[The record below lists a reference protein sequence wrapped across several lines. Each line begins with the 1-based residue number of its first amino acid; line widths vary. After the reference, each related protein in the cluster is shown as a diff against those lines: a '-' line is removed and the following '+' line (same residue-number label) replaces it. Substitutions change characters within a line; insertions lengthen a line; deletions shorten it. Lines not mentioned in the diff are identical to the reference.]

1 MNSPTS
7 GSEAPTP
14 GRSATSAAFDLLD
27 VRLQRWVYDEGWQ
40 SLRAVQEKAIPLL
53 IDAAHD
59 VILSATTASGKTEAA
74 FLPILSNLVRDPERG
89 PGAQVLCVSPLK
101 ALIDDQFYR
110 LEDLCAPVDVTVHR
124 WHGDVT
130 ATAKT
135 RFTKHPSGVLV
146 ITPESLEA
154 LFVLRGDAL
163 AAMFAGL
170 RYVVVDELHAF
181 VGTQRGAQLQSLL
194 HRLDLVLTRPP
205 VRVGLSATIGNVEVA
220 TAFLRPSDPAA
231 VKIVDCSE
239 EPFDVRLQV
248 RGYVNHRPAASG
260 GAEAT
265 TGDAIFAVTDDLYRT
280 LRGSNN
286 LVFANA
292 RARVEQIADILTQRS
307 ARDRLPNEFWPHHGN
322 LSREVRED
330 AEIRLRDPH
339 APATVIC
346 TSTLELG
353 IDIGAVSSVAQVGAP
368 PSVAVLRQRVGR
380 SGRRGEPAVLRLYS
394 TVDELTASSDIVDE
408 LRWPLVQSIAMVNMM
423 LDRWLD
429 SPTHPSLNLSTLVQ
443 QTMSV
448 LVQHGGARA
457 DQLHRILC
465 GPGPFGDVDAA
476 DYALLLRAMAGQDL
490 ITQEPT
496 GLLLVAGKGE
506 RMASHFSFYAVFE
519 SPKEWRV
526 TTGGRTLGTLSPLH
540 PPTVGDFLIFAGR
553 RWSIDSIDA
562 DAEVIDV
569 TPAPAGKLPTFDA
582 GPIPM
587 SNAARDAMVAVYEGV
602 DVPPWLDLTARQL
615 LSEARAAW
623 HRANLS
629 RNMVLDVGSTT
640 IVLPWV
646 GDQALDTARLMLQSH
661 NVVAELVGPALYVKA
676 VSPGDL
682 AAVSSRILAGEHPDA
697 FDSAALMG
705 RYKLDKWDWVLS
717 DELLTRANAARCI
730 DMDGALIVFRRL
742 AEAPLII

>member
-1 MNSPTS
+1 MSSPTS
-7 GSEAPTP
+7 GSEPSSP
-14 GRSATSAAFDLLD
+14 ERSATSAAFELLD
-27 VRLQRWVYDEGWQ
+27 PRLQRWVYDEGWQ

-53 IDAAHD
+53 IDASHD

-74 FLPILSNLVRDPERG
+74 FLPILSNLVMNPERAL
-89 PGAQVLCVSPLK
+89 GAQVLCVSPLK
-101 ALIDDQFYR
+101 ALIDDQFFR
-110 LEDLCAPVDVTVHR
+110 LEDLCAPADVAVHR

-135 RFTKHPSGVLV
+135 RFTTHPSGVLV

-163 AAMFAGL
+163 ASMFAGL

-194 HRLDLVLTRPP
+194 HRLDLVLGRSP
-205 VRVGLSATIGNVEVA
+205 VRVGLSATIGNVGVA
-220 TAFLRPSDPAA
+220 TAFLRPSAPET
-231 VKIVDCSE
+231 VKIVDCSD

-248 RGYVNHRPAASG
+248 RGYVNHRPAATG
-260 GAEAT
+260 GAEAP

-307 ARDRLPNEFWPHHGN
+307 AREHLPNEFWPHHGN
-322 LSREVRED
+322 LSREVRDD
-330 AEIRLRDPH
+330 AESRLRDAH

-368 PSVAVLRQRVGR
+368 PSVAVLRQRTGR

-394 TVDELTASSDIVDE
+394 TVDELTSSSDIVDE
-408 LRWPLVQSIAMVNMM
+408 LRWPLVQSIAMVNLM
-423 LDRWLD
+423 LNRWLD

-465 GPGPFGDVDAA
+465 GPGPFGDVGVA
-476 DYALLLRAMAGQDL
+476 DYARLLRAMAGQDL

-553 RWSIDSIDA
+553 RWSIDAVDA

-587 SNAARDAMVAVYEGV
+587 SNAARDAMVAAYEGA
-602 DVPPWLDLTARQL
+602 DEPPWLDSTARQL
-615 LSEARAAW
+615 ICEARAAW
-623 HRANLS
+623 RRADLS
-629 RNMVLDVGSTT
+629 RNTVLGSGAPT

-646 GDQALDTARLMLQSH
+646 GDQALDTARLILQSH
-661 NVVAELVGPALYVKA
+661 DIVAELVGPALYVKA
-676 VSPGDL
+676 ASPGNL
-682 AAVSSRILAGEHPDA
+682 AAVASRVLAGEHPDA
-697 FDSAALMG
+697 LELAALMG
-705 RYKLDKWDWVLS
+705 RYKLDKWDWVL
-717 DELLTRANAARCI
+717 DDDLLIRANAARCI
-730 DMDGALIVFRRL
+730 DMDGALTVFRRIS
-742 AEAPLII
+742 EAPLPG

>member
-1 MNSPTS
+1 MSSLTS

-14 GRSATSAAFDLLD
+14 GRSAPSVAFDLLD
-27 VRLQRWVYDEGWQ
+27 PRLQRWVYDEGWQ

-74 FLPILSNLVRDPERG
+74 FLPILSNLVRHPERG

-110 LEDLCAPVDVTVHR
+110 LEDLCAPVDVAVHR

-130 ATAKT
+130 ATAKG
-135 RFTKHPSGVLV
+135 RFTTHPSGVLV

-194 HRLDLVLTRPP
+194 HRLDLVLARSP

-231 VKIVDCSE
+231 VKIVDCSD

-248 RGYVNHRPAASG
+248 RGYVNHRPSASD

-330 AEIRLRDPH
+330 AESRLRDPH
-339 APATVIC
+339 TPATVIC

-408 LRWPLVQSIAMVNMM
+408 LRWPLVQSIAMVNLM

-443 QTMSV
+443 QTMST

-465 GPGPFGDVDAA
+465 GPGPFGDVDVA
-476 DYALLLRAMAGQDL
+476 DYARLLRAMAGQDL

-526 TTGGRTLGTLSPLH
+526 TTGGHTLGTLSPLH

-553 RWSIDSIDA
+553 RWSIAAVDA
-562 DAEVIDV
+562 DAEVIEV

-582 GPIPM
+582 GPVPIG
-587 SNAARDAMVAVYEGV
+587 NAARDAMVAVYQGTEE
-602 DVPPWLDLTARQL
+602 PSWLDQTARAL
-615 LSEARAAW
+615 LGEAREAW
-623 HRANLS
+623 RRADLS
-629 RNMVLDVGSTT
+629 RNTVLGSGSTT
-640 IVLPWV
+640 IVLPWT
-646 GDQALDTARLMLQSH
+646 GDQSLDTARLILQSH
-661 NVVAELVGPALYVKA
+661 GIVAELVGPALYVKG
-676 VSPGDL
+676 VSSGDL
-682 AAVSSRILAGEHPDA
+682 TGVASRVLAGDHPGA
-697 FDSAALMG
+697 FELAALMG
-705 RYKLDKWDWVLS
+705 RYKLDKWDWVL
-717 DELLTRANAARCI
+717 DDDLLTRANAARCI
-730 DMDGALIVFRRL
+730 DMDGALTVFHHI
-742 AEAPLII
+742 AGSPLPG

>member
-1 MNSPTS
+1 MSSPPS
-7 GSEAPTP
+7 GSDAPTP
-14 GRSATSAAFDLLD
+14 RRSATSAAFELLD

-40 SLRAVQEKAIPLL
+40 SLRAVQEKAIPML
-53 IDAAHD
+53 IDAAHY

-74 FLPILSNLVRDPERG
+74 FLPILSNIVSNPKAG
-89 PGAQVLCVSPLK
+89 TGAQVLCVSPLK

-110 LEDLCAPVDVTVHR
+110 LEDLCGSVDVSVHR

-130 ATAKT
+130 ATAKA
-135 RFTKHPSGVLV
+135 RFTSRPSGVLV

-154 LFVLRGDAL
+154 MFVLRGDAL

-194 HRLDLVLTRPP
+194 HRVDLVLARSP
-205 VRVGLSATIGNVEVA
+205 VRVGLSATIGNVGVA
-220 TAFLRPSDPAA
+220 TAFLRPPAPTA
-231 VKIVDCSE
+231 VRIVDCSD

-248 RGYVNHRPAASG
+248 RGYVNNRPSASDD
-260 GAEAT
+260 ADST

-292 RARVEQIADILTQRS
+292 RVRVEQIADILTQHS

-330 AEIRLRDPH
+330 AESRLRDPH
-339 APATVIC
+339 SPATVIC

-353 IDIGAVSSVAQVGAP
+353 IDIGAVSSVAQIGAP

-394 TVDELTASSDIVDE
+394 TVDALTPSSDIVDE
-408 LRWPLVQSIAMVNMM
+408 LRWPLVQSIAMVNLM

-443 QTMSV
+443 QTMST
-448 LVQHGGARA
+448 LLQHGGVRA

-465 GPGPFGDVDAA
+465 GPGPFGDVDATN
-476 DYALLLRAMAGQDL
+476 YARMLKVMAGQDL

-526 TTGGRTLGTLSPLH
+526 TTGGHILGTLSPLH

-553 RWSIDSIDA
+553 RWSIAAVDA
-562 DAEVIDV
+562 DAEVIEV
-569 TPAPAGKLPTFDA
+569 TPAPAGKLPTFEA
-582 GPIPM
+582 GPVPIG
-587 SNAARDAMVAVYEGV
+587 NAARDAMVAVYQGTEE
-602 DVPPWLDLTARQL
+602 PPWLDQAARSL
-615 LSEARAAW
+615 LAEARAAW
-623 HRANLS
+623 RRADLS
-629 RNMVLDVGSTT
+629 SNTMLRSGAVT
-640 IVLPWV
+640 IILPWV
-646 GDQALDTARLMLQSH
+646 GDQALDTARLILKSYDIT
-661 NVVAELVGPALYVKA
+661 AELVGPGLYVRDL
-676 VSPGDL
+676 VPSVL
-682 AAVSSRILAGEHPDA
+682 AAVSARALGGDHPDPLEL
-697 FDSAALMG
+697 AALMG
-705 RYKLDKWDWVLS
+705 RYKLDKWDWVLD

-730 DMDGALIVFRRL
+730 DMDGALKVFRRIT
-742 AEAPLII
+742 EA

>member
-1 MNSPTS
+1 MSSPTS

-14 GRSATSAAFDLLD
+14 GRSATSTAFELLD
-27 VRLQRWVYDEGWQ
+27 ARLQRWVYDEGWQ
-40 SLRAVQEKAIPLL
+40 TLRAVQEKAIPLL
-53 IDAAHD
+53 IDAGND

-74 FLPILSNLVRDPERG
+74 FLPILSNLVANPEAK

-110 LEDLCAPVDVTVHR
+110 LEDLCAPVDVAVHR

-130 ATAKT
+130 ATAKA
-135 RFTKHPSGVLV
+135 RFTRQPSGVLV

-154 LFVLRGDAL
+154 MFVLRGDAL

-194 HRLDLVLTRPP
+194 HRLDLVLARSP
-205 VRVGLSATIGNVEVA
+205 VRVGLSATIGNVGVA
-220 TAFLRPSDPAA
+220 TAFLRPSNPAA
-231 VKIVDCSE
+231 VRIVDCSD

-248 RGYVNHRPAASG
+248 RAYVNHRPSTSDDADSTA
-260 GAEAT
+260 
-265 TGDAIFAVTDDLYRT
+265 GDAIFAVTEDLYQT

-286 LVFANA
+286 LIFANA
-292 RARVEQIADILTQRS
+292 RARVEQISDILTQHS
-307 ARDRLPNEFWPHHGN
+307 ARDHLPNEFWPHHGN
-322 LSREVRED
+322 LSREVRDD
-330 AEIRLRDPH
+330 AESRLRDPH
-339 APATVIC
+339 TPATVIC

-353 IDIGAVSSVAQVGAP
+353 IDIGAVTSVAQVGAP

-408 LRWPLVQSIAMVNMM
+408 LRWPLVHSIAMVNLM

-429 SPTHPSLNLSTLVQ
+429 SPAHPSLNLSTLVQ
-443 QTMSV
+443 QTMST
-448 LVQHGGARA
+448 LLQHGGARA

-465 GPGPFGDVDAA
+465 GPGPFGDVDVA
-476 DYALLLRAMAGQDL
+476 DYARLLRAMAGQDL
-490 ITQEPT
+490 ITQEPM

-506 RMASHFSFYAVFE
+506 RIASHFSFYAVFE
-519 SPKEWRV
+519 STKEWRV
-526 TTGGRTLGTLSPLH
+526 TTGGHTLGTLSPLH

-553 RWSIDSIDA
+553 RWSIAAVDA
-562 DAEVIDV
+562 DAEVIEV

-582 GPIPM
+582 GPVPI
-587 SNAARDAMVAVYEGV
+587 SNAARDAMVAVYEGTEE
-602 DVPPWLDLTARQL
+602 PPWLDQAARAL

-623 HRANLS
+623 RRADLS
-629 RNMVLDVGSTT
+629 KNTMLKTGAIT

-646 GDQALDTARLMLQSH
+646 GDLALNTARLILKSYDI
-661 NVVAELVGPALYVKA
+661 VAELVGPALYVKGLVPSA
-676 VSPGDL
+676 L
-682 AAVSSRILAGEHPDA
+682 AAVSARVLAGDHPDA
-697 FDSAALMG
+697 LELATMMG
-705 RYKLDKWDWVLS
+705 RYKLDKWDWVLD

-730 DMDGALIVFRRL
+730 EIDGALTVFRRIF
-742 AEAPLII
+742 EAPPPD